1 MASNGRR
8 IAAWISLASYLFAVT
23 AASSFHDH
31 GPQEQADHEPA
42 CRDALSA
49 HPDHG
54 IDGGAIATRDGRC
67 VAVARNG
74 GHLAACSDGVCPVCH
89 FLLLKL
95 LPMRPV
101 ESVRA
106 EALRETPVA
115 AQPLA
120 AVRPPLLLQRSRAPP
135 QVA

>member
-8 IAAWISLASYLFAVT
+8 IAAWLSLASYLFAVT
-23 AASSFHDH
+23 AANSFHDH

-49 HPDHG
+49 DPDHG
-54 IDGGAIATRDGRC
+54 IDGRAIATRDGRC
-67 VAVARNG
+67 IAIARTS
-74 GHLAACSDGVCPVCH
+74 GHLAACSDDACAVCH

-101 ESVRA
+101 ESLHA
-106 EALRETPVA
+106 EALRETPGA

>member
-8 IAAWISLASYLFAVT
+8 IAAWLSLASYLFAVT
-23 AASSFHDH
+23 AANSFHDH

-42 CRDALSA
+42 CHALSM
-49 HPDHG
+49 HPHEG
-54 IDGGAIATRDGRC
+54 IDGRAIATGDGRG
-67 VAVARNG
+67 AAMARSG
-74 GHLAACSDGVCPVCH
+74 GLPAACSDGACPVCH

-106 EALRETPVA
+106 EALRETPGA

>member
-1 MASNGRR
+1 MASSGRR
-8 IAAWISLASYLFAVT
+8 IAAWVLLASYLFAVT
-23 AASSFHDH
+23 AANSFHDH
-31 GPQEQADHEPA
+31 RPREQADHEPA
-42 CRDALSA
+42 CRHALST
-49 HPDHG
+49 HPHEG
-54 IDGGAIATRDGRC
+54 IDGRAIVTRDGRG
-67 VAVARNG
+67 VAIGRSG
-74 GHLAACSDGVCPVCH
+74 GLFAACSDGACPVCH

>member
-8 IAAWISLASYLFAVT
+8 IAAWLSLASYLFAVT
-23 AASSFHDH
+23 AANSFHDH
-31 GPQEQADHEPA
+31 GPREQADHEPA
-42 CRDALSA
+42 CRHALST
-49 HPDHG
+49 HPDEG
-54 IDGGAIATRDGRC
+54 IDGWPVATRDGRG
-67 VAVARNG
+67 AAIARSG
-74 GHLAACSDGVCPVCH
+74 GHFTACSDGACPVCH

-95 LPMRPV
+95 LPMRAV
-101 ESVRA
+101 ESLHA
-106 EALRETPVA
+106 EALRETAVA